1 MRRPISC
8 FVITCNEADR
18 IEQCLQSVAG
28 WVDELLVV
36 DSGSTD
42 STLEIARKYADRVY
56 ETDWPGFGPQRN
68 RALDWCEHDWVLSLD
83 ADEVVTEA
91 LRHEVDTVLSEPN
104 LSANFIKF

>member
-28 WVDELLVV
+28 WVDELLVI

-42 STLEIARKYADRVY
+42 GTLEIARRYTDRIY
-56 ETDWPGFGPQRN
+56 ETDWPCLLYTSPSPRDRG
-68 RALDWCEHDWVLSLD
+68 
-83 ADEVVTEA
+83 
-91 LRHEVDTVLSEPN
+91 
-104 LSANFIKF
+104 